1 MKNKKM
7 LVIVVV
13 LIISALVVGFIVIK
27 KNNNKIPDGYI
38 AVFHGGVGEQTYE
51 TYIYKIDNGKENYGF
66 KYINVTTTKSLVEN
80 GKSNYKI
87 IKRGKFDWTEKAFN
101 VARENN
107 AYSYVTVPYSDRM
120 FTIDEFAP
128 MFIMD

>member
-1 MKNKKM
+1 MKNKKI
-7 LVIVVV
+7 LVIIVV
-13 LIISALVVGFIVIK
+13 LIISALIVGFIIIK

-51 TYIYKIDNGKENYGF
+51 TYIYKIDNGQENYGF

-87 IKRGKFDWTEKAFN
+87 IKRGKFDWTEGAFN

-120 FTIDEFAP
+120 FTIDEFVP

>member
-1 MKNKKM
+1 MKNKKI
-7 LVIVVV
+7 LVIIVV

-120 FTIDEFAP
+120 FKIDEFAP